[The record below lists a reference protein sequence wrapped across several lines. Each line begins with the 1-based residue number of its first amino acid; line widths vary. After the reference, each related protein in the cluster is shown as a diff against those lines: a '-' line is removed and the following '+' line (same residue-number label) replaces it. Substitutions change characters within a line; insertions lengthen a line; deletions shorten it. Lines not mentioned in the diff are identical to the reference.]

1 MSSIERDQRPAPD
14 AAKAVNLYCMAAM
27 IANEASEIGF
37 RDFAGAREQVLSG
50 FLASLPR
57 EEQGTALRLSY
68 EMALGGTD
76 AAPPRLR
83 LVHSRD

>member
-1 MSSIERDQRPAPD
+1 MSGIERDQRPDPD
-14 AAKAVNLYCMAAM
+14 AAKAVNLYCMAAI

-37 RDFAGAREQVLSG
+37 RDFAGALELALAG

-57 EEQGTALRLSY
+57 EDQGTALRLSY